1 MAPRKLVTLLRIG
14 HGGRLLVAEAAVR
27 LAMARLA
34 LALFP
39 FQQVACR
46 RGRLLPPDDARAHD
60 SGARANDAG
69 EAAAAVA
76 RKVGWAVRAVAPSM
90 PFKALCLQQ
99 ALAAHAML
107 RRRGIEAPIHFGAG
121 RDDSNRF
128 EAHAWLKVAGV
139 EVTGY
144 PIPARMREIGC
155 VVSDRIER

>member
-39 FQQVACR
+39 FQRVACR
-46 RGRLLPPDDARAHD
+46 RGRLVPPDDDRAR
-60 SGARANDAG
+60 DAG
-69 EAAAAVA
+69 ESGEATAAAA

-121 RDDSNRF
+121 RDESDRF

-155 VVSDRIER
+155 VVSDRIGP